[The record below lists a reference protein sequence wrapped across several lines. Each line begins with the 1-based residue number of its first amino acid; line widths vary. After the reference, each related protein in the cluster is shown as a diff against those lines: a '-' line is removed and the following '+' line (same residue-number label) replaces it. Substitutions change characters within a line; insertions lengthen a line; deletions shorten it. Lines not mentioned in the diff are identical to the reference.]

1 MSSYSAP
8 GKAVLWGEYAVL
20 AGAPAMVMAVNRY
33 AICRIAP
40 RSGDWLCRAEGLAGE
55 VVLSTMELLSDRIP
69 MDSPAAVTSAALR
82 ALNVTDLTTGAEVAT
97 DTSAF
102 YSRGTKY
109 GIGSSAAICTAT
121 CAALASWLGIPLKYD
136 GALRAHRLL
145 QGGQGSGIDVAAAFH
160 GGLVR
165 FRQGEAAPATWPAD
179 LRFQFIWSGHSAR
192 TTDQLRRFR
201 AWQARADGRP
211 LDALVQASEALFEHT
226 SMESLS
232 HYRLTLQNFDDAA
245 DLGIYSGS
253 HRKLD
258 ELAMKSQVVYKP
270 CGAGGGDI
278 GVAFSRDAQALQ
290 HFSELAEQHSFQT
303 LALEIAD
310 HGVQP
315 TG

>member
-1 MSSYSAP
+1 M
-8 GKAVLWGEYAVL
+8 
-20 AGAPAMVMAVNRY
+20 
-33 AICRIAP
+33 
-40 RSGDWLCRAEGLAGE
+40 
-55 VVLSTMELLSDRIP
+55 
-69 MDSPAAVTSAALR
+69 
-82 ALNVTDLTTGAEVAT
+82 AT

-121 CAALASWLGIPLKYD
+121 CAALASWLGKPLQYD

-160 GGLVR
+160 GGWCGSDRERRPLQPGPR
-165 FRQGEAAPATWPAD
+165 TSD
-179 LRFQFIWSGHSAR
+179 FQFVWSGHSAR
-192 TTDQLRRFR
+192 TTDHLRRFR
-201 AWQARADGRP
+201 AWQARADGGP

-232 HYRLTLQNFDDAA
+232 HYRLTLQNFDSAA

-278 GVAFSRDAQALQ
+278 GVAFSRDPQALQ